1 MEIATLPE
9 NLSKNKSSVSGEKRF
24 KSLRKNDVS
33 GVLFQGGFRSN
44 DEAAFFEKLVTK
56 RDLASFLC
64 VSEGLVNKLVAE
76 RGMPHIKLGRNIR
89 FSVKDVMSWL
99 EQKGFKQ

>member
-9 NLSKNKSSVSGEKRF
+9 NLTANKTSVEVEKNSKL
-24 KSLRKNDVS
+24 LRKNDVS

-44 DEAAFFEKLVTK
+44 DEGAFFEKLVTK
-56 RDLASFLC
+56 RDLASLLC